1 MSLSRFRH
9 LTSSKKR
16 HTQSLSLL
24 GSVPPYFNQTENKIK
39 QAVLACTVMAHWV
52 PASPVRVSL
61 NESEFIE
68 ELRQYN
74 SPDDVVEGTAK
85 RIKITAGWLPFL
97 NRVMGAE
104 MENPHETGR
113 THTRIDKLVN
123 LGMKN
128 TSFGDGPGAG
138 NSGPGLDFDKIG
150 DFEPTEDFG
159 LFSSRALFEKVFSG
173 VFVDGLA
180 RMQSH
185 GHSQL
190 TIASNETATVMT
202 HLDVQS
208 GPLAGNMVVDW
219 SSGRGVTRLGEHME
233 FYDFT
238 WERVESYLK
247 FPLEAQKYGYGFG
260 KPTEGMKFALG
271 VMLT

>member
-1 MSLSRFRH
+1 
-9 LTSSKKR
+9 
-16 HTQSLSLL
+16 
-24 GSVPPYFNQTENKIK
+24 
-39 QAVLACTVMAHWV
+39 MAHWV
-52 PASPVRVSL
+52 PASLVRVSL

-85 RIKITAGWLPFL
+85 MIQITAGWLPFL

-113 THTRIDKLVN
+113 PHTRTDKLVN

-128 TSFGDGPGAG
+128 ASFGDGPGAG
-138 NSGPGLDFDKIG
+138 NSGPGLDFDKMG

-159 LFSSRALFEKVFSG
+159 LFSSRALFDKVFSG
-173 VFVDGLA
+173 VSGDGLA

-202 HLDVQS
+202 NLDVQS
-208 GPLAGNMVVDW
+208 GPLAGNMIVNW
-219 SSGRGVTRLGEHME
+219 SGGRGVTRLGEHME
-233 FYDFT
+233 FYGSANFT
-238 WERVESYLK
+238 WERVESYVN
-247 FPLEAQKYGYGFG
+247 FPLEVQKYGYGFQ